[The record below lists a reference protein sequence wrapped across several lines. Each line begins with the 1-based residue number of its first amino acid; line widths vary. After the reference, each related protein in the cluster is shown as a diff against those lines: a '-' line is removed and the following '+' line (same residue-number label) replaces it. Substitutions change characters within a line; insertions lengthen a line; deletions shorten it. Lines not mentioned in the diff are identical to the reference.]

1 VIETDDAVY
10 VVREARETIVK
21 LLDFEAVDVTQFN
34 AGGTVTSPMHGKVL
48 EVLVRKG
55 EAVRRG
61 QRLAVV
67 EAMKMEHAVL
77 APRDG
82 MVTEVAVAAGD
93 QVAEN
98 AKIVVVDPIEKV

>member
-1 VIETDDAVY
+1 
-10 VVREARETIVK
+10 
-21 LLDFEAVDVTQFN
+21 
-34 AGGTVTSPMHGKVL
+34 MHGKVL
-48 EVLVRKG
+48 EVLVKKG

-82 MVTEVAVAAGD
+82 TVTEVAVAAGD